1 MYLVIHC
8 KNFCKCPNVPP
19 SSKTIK
25 KVESLLCKCEFLSAN
40 STSSKNKKEEE
51 EEHSMG
57 KKV

>member
-1 MYLVIHC
+1 VIHC